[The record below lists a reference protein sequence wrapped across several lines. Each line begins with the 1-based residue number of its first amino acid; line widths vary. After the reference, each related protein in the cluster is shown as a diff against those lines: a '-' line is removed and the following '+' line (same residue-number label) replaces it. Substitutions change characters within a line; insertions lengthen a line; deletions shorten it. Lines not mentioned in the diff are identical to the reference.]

1 MSKNLYE
8 KRHRYSIR
16 KLSVGVGS
24 LLIGASILCMQPVL
38 AQEAGTESPLLYQQG
53 EELSNLDEPQATQPA
68 EAMPDRVEGPDTAVA
83 SLPEEETGVPVSSDI
98 EPEASSEIGL
108 NRAVPSIARTDEM
121 VSNNDFVLNY
131 TAPAANTYEGVGKRG
146 LADR

>member
-68 EAMPDRVEGPDTAVA
+68 EAMPDRVEGQ
-83 SLPEEETGVPVSSDI
+83 I
-98 EPEASSEIGL
+98 QQ
-108 NRAVPSIARTDEM
+108 
-121 VSNNDFVLNY
+121 
-131 TAPAANTYEGVGKRG
+131 
-146 LADR
+146 